1 MTRPLSIAF
10 ADAFDRAAHD
20 VFVAPQVHAA
30 CNVPAPTTRESWA
43 YWCQGFAAGLLG
55 DDVSMPLSDRLSI
68 WVRTALKRFYQS
80 LRRAGAGVG
89 ES

>member
-1 MTRPLSIAF
+1 MKRTLRIVL

-30 CNVPAPTTRESWA
+30 CNDPAPTSRDCWA
-43 YWCQGFAAGLLG
+43 YWCQGFTAGLLG
-55 DDVSMPLSDRLSI
+55 DYVSMPLNDRFGRWARAKLNRLLES
-68 WVRTALKRFYQS
+68 VR
-80 LRRAGAGVG
+80 GAGTGGG

>member
-1 MTRPLSIAF
+1 MTRPLSIAL

-30 CNVPAPTTRESWA
+30 CDVPSPTTRECWA
-43 YWCQGFAAGLLG
+43 YWCQGFTAGLLG
-55 DDVSMPLSDRLSI
+55 DDVSMPLSERLGI
-68 WVRTALKRFYQS
+68 WARTVLKRLHHS
-80 LRRAGAGVG
+80 VRRAGAGGG